1 MHFIYGEISINLE
14 SCQTNESRKFP
25 ILHIQEF
32 DQEKK
37 EKKNVMIGFCLVFVA
52 ALLYRPRSLRLEV
65 MDGRKEP
72 RSPLVPRSG

>member
-1 MHFIYGEISINLE
+1 MYFIYGEISINLE

-25 ILHIQEF
+25 ILLIQEF
-32 DQEKK
+32 DQEKE
-37 EKKNVMIGFCLVFVA
+37 EKKVMIGFCLVFVA

-72 RSPLVPRSG
+72 CSPLVLRSG